1 MRAGAAIQRLLLR
14 LAAGALGVGAHVL
27 VEFVFLRGRR
37 PPIDT
42 PRGIASLETRRLG
55 GVEQSILIRGHD
67 RSRPVLLC
75 LHGGPGMPAMYLA
88 HSLPAGAGA
97 RLRRRA
103 PGPARRGPQTVSEF
117 WRTVDPEGA

>member
-1 MRAGAAIQRLLLR
+1 MSVGTGIRRLLLG
-14 LAAGALGVGAHVL
+14 LAAGALAVGVFVL
-27 VEFVFLRGRR
+27 FEFVFLRGRT

-67 RSRPVLLC
+67 RSRPVLLF